1 MALEPLTPE
10 QRAAALDKAFKAR
23 QARAEVK
30 ADLKSGR
37 TSLAAVLDRTA
48 DDEALSKMKVHDL
61 LRSLPGVGD
70 RRATS
75 LMEEIG
81 IAASRRLKG
90 LGVHQRAALL
100 EKFGT
105 P

>member
-37 TSLAAVLDRTA
+37 TSLAAVLDRTG
-48 DDEALSKMKVHDL
+48 DDEALSKM
-61 LRSLPGVGD
+61 
-70 RRATS
+70 
-75 LMEEIG
+75 
-81 IAASRRLKG
+81 
-90 LGVHQRAALL
+90 
-100 EKFGT
+100 
-105 P
+105 